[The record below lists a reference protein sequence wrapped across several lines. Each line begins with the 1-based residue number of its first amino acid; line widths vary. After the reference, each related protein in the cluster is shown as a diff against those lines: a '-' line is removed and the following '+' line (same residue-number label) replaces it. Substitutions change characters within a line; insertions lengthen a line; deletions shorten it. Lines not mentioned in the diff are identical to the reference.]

1 MIPRDIVFVTEL
13 PHNERAKVDVHAL
26 PAPPPRPEP
35 APLGTPTEGR
45 LERTWAE
52 VCRTGP

>member
-35 APLGTPTEGR
+35 APLATPTEGR

-52 VCRTGP
+52 VCRTGQ